1 MHNMF
6 EKTSKTAGID
16 ESTIKTSEINKANKS
31 YPRIFV
37 FHDLLW
43 FTKPCNFVG
52 ETRELR
58 SGRST
63 LTWFRSYLENRQ
75 QF

>member
-6 EKTSKTAGID
+6 EKTSETAGID
-16 ESTIKTSEINKANKS
+16 ENTIKTSEINKANKS

-43 FTKPCNFVG
+43 FARPRNFLG

-58 SGRST
+58 SGA
-63 LTWFRSYLENRQ
+63 
-75 QF
+75 

>member
-31 YPRIFV
+31 YPGFSFSMIYYGSLHRVI
-37 FHDLLW
+37 LLA
-43 FTKPCNFVG
+43 KLANYGVDG
-52 ETRELR
+52 
-58 SGRST
+58 
-63 LTWFRSYLENRQ
+63 Q
-75 QF
+75 H